1 MEMKEYTAPKMTVV
15 QLDIQ
20 NNLLVDST
28 GSSDGPNVDEYEGE
42 FGFNFDVENKK
53 NA

>member
-1 MEMKEYTAPKMTVV
+1 MEKKEYTAPKMTVV

-20 NNLLVDST
+20 NNLLAGST
-28 GSSDGPNVDEYEGE
+28 DGAPDVEEYEGE
-42 FGFNFDVENKK
+42 FGFNFDVENTK

>member
-20 NNLLVDST
+20 NNLLA
-28 GSSDGPNVDEYEGE
+28 GSDGPDLGEEYTDEL
-42 FGFNFDVENKK
+42 GFNFDTESSK

>member
-1 MEMKEYTAPKMTVV
+1 MEMKEYVAPKMTVV
-15 QLDIQ
+15 DMKFESS
-20 NNLLVDST
+20 LLA
-28 GSSDGPNVDEYEGE
+28 GSGEGPDVPEYEGE

>member
-1 MEMKEYTAPKMTVV
+1 MTVV

-20 NNLLVDST
+20 NNLLA
-28 GSSDGPNVDEYEGE
+28 GSSEGPDVEEYEGE
-42 FGFNFDVENKK
+42 FGFNFDTESSK